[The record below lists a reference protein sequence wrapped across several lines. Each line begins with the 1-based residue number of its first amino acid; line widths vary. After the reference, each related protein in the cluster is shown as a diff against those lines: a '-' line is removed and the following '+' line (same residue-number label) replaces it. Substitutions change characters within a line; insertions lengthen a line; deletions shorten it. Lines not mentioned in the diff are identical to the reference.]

1 LAIVDP
7 SEEKIRELSQ
17 ALLCA
22 EAEEDVRA
30 KGDELRAA
38 IRIHLKRVHD
48 QLKAIAASSGFQS

>member
-7 SEEKIRELSQ
+7 SEERIRELSQ

-22 EAEEDVRA
+22 EDEADART

-38 IRIHLKRVHD
+38 IRVHLKRVHD
-48 QLKAIAASSGFQS
+48 QLKAIAASSRFQT